1 MSQTA
6 YYKFPVMYLSFYM
19 LTIIS
24 TCSRVVIFFFNSQN
38 CIHAVYSKF
47 IFEIC
52 YLGYLNFYLT
62 SLKIVSKKKCK
73 FNKVTMY
80 ISKTLDLS
88 YFEKSRSH
96 SIIQVASL
104 LISFYLP
111 YVLFDY
117 RSTTWKTS
125 ISTRLCLLLPSLL
138 LWWKSHYWYF

>member
-1 MSQTA
+1 MQQ
-6 YYKFPVMYLSFYM
+6 
-19 LTIIS
+19 
-24 TCSRVVIFFFNSQN
+24 SRYFFFNSQN

-62 SLKIVSKKKCK
+62 SLKIVFKKKCK
-73 FNKVTMY
+73 FNKVTMF

-111 YVLFDY
+111 YVWFDFQVNDLENLNFHQAVFVVAIPVIVMEIPLLIFLTPG
-117 RSTTWKTS
+117 SSNTS
-125 ISTRLCLLLPSLL
+125 QCHKEWSIVSNNLN
-138 LWWKSHYWYF
+138 